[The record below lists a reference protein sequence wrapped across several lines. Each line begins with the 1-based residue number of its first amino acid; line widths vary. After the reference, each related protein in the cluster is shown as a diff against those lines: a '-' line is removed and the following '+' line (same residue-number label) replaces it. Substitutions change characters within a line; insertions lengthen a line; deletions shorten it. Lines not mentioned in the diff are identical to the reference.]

1 MQNTKARL
9 TLFPHGPS
17 SPETQ
22 PKLRELLFYCGADL
36 NRIIDPHLHTLD
48 RFVKFVSRSRFDDL
62 ADEEGVSAPI
72 MVLTKTE
79 PVLHR
84 IVLDTSLLVRELP
97 ATDKSLWV
105 VYFTEK
111 VKEPFFEDE
120 LRSLGEF
127 SQALED
133 QVPSLDQALIWKD
146 KRTQRRY
153 LILTPDTTNM
163 KTVEWRVRLLALPQ
177 PAVPRLRTGLSS
189 TTLRTVCP
197 EEIMEEARGRDSKP

>member
-1 MQNTKARL
+1 MQTTKARL

-22 PKLRELLFYCGADL
+22 EKLRELLFHCGADL
-36 NRIIDPHLHTLD
+36 ARIVDPHLHTLD
-48 RFVKFVSRSRFDDL
+48 RFVKFASRFDDL
-62 ADEEGVSAPI
+62 VDEEGASAPI

-84 IVLDTSLLVRELP
+84 VVLDTSLLVRELT
-97 ATDKSLWV
+97 ATDKSLWI

-127 SQALED
+127 SQALDDEI
-133 QVPSLDQALIWKD
+133 PSLDQALIWKD
-146 KRTQRRY
+146 KRTKRRY
-153 LILTPDTTNM
+153 LILTPDTAKM
-163 KTVEWRVRLLALPQ
+163 KRIEERVRLLTLPQ
-177 PAVPRLRTGLSS
+177 PAAPRLRTDLSS
-189 TTLRTVCP
+189 TTLRAVCP

>member
-22 PKLRELLFYCGADL
+22 EKLRELLFHCGADL
-36 NRIIDPHLHTLD
+36 TRIVDPHLHTLD
-48 RFVKFVSRSRFDDL
+48 RFVKFSSRFDDL
-62 ADEEGVSAPI
+62 ADEEGSSAPI

-84 IVLDTSLLVRELP
+84 VALDTALLVRELP

-111 VKEPFFEDE
+111 VKEPFFEEE

-127 SQALED
+127 SQALDDEI
-133 QVPSLDQALIWKD
+133 PSLDQALIWKD
-146 KRTQRRY
+146 KRTKRRY
-153 LILTPDTTNM
+153 LILTPDTAKMNRI
-163 KTVEWRVRLLALPQ
+163 EERVRLLALPQ
-177 PAVPRLRTGLSS
+177 TAVPRLRTGLSS